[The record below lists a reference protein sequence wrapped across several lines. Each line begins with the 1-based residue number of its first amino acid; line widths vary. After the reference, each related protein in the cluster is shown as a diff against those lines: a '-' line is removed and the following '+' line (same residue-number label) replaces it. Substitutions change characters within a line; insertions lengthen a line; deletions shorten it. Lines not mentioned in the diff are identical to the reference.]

1 MRKTSPY
8 KWHSVRDTTPAEIGF
23 YELKTRNTIV
33 DETVYS
39 KRLRYWDGTE
49 WFLVLKDDLQ
59 PAAEKSIA
67 LNEKP
72 LNHFYRR
79 PLKNKA

>member
-1 MRKTSPY
+1 MRKISPY
-8 KWHSVRDTTPAEIGF
+8 KWHSVRDNPPTEIGF
-23 YELKTRNTIV
+23 YEVKTKNTVV

-39 KRLRYWDGTE
+39 KRLRYWDGKE
-49 WFLVLKDDLQ
+49 WFLVLKDELQ